1 MMFNSQQPSEKDLPT
16 STQLLKAT
24 VVAIAVAFILIVVV
38 VLPAEY
44 GSDPTGMGK
53 ILGLKEMGEIKMSL
67 LDESHK
73 ESSQQNTT
81 SSIEIDHTEEAMVN
95 NTINKDVVE
104 ITIEPGQAIE
114 IKLEMRSGSLVQ
126 YEWKTIKGGLNYNLH
141 GDGYKGSQQFISYKK
156 GRMVPSDSG
165 ELKAEFDGY
174 HGWFWRNREKFSV
187 TVNLQTSG
195 DYIQIKQM
203 L

>member
-1 MMFNSQQPSEKDLPT
+1 MFIAQPPTKKDLPT
-16 STQLLKAT
+16 SAQLLKST
-24 VVAIAVAFILIVVV
+24 VIAIIMAIILLVMVI
-38 VLPAEY
+38 LPAEY
-44 GSDPTGMGK
+44 GTDPTGVGRL
-53 ILGLKEMGEIKMSL
+53 LGLKEMGEIKMSL
-67 LDESHK
+67 LDESYK

-81 SSIEIDHTEEAMVN
+81 PSIEIDYTEEVMVN

-114 IKLEMRSGSLVQ
+114 IKLEMKSGSLVQ
-126 YEWKTIKGGLNYNLH
+126 YEWKTIMGGLNYNLH

-165 ELKAEFDGY
+165 MLKAEFDGY

-187 TVNLQTSG
+187 TVSLQTSG

>member
-1 MMFNSQQPSEKDLPT
+1 MFNSQQPSEKDLPT

-126 YEWKTIKGGLNYNLH
+126 YKWKTIKGGLNYNLH

>member
-1 MMFNSQQPSEKDLPT
+1 MFNAQQPTEKDLPT
-16 STQLLKAT
+16 SAQLLKSTIIAII
-24 VVAIAVAFILIVVV
+24 VAIILLIMVI
-38 VLPAEY
+38 LPAEY
-44 GSDPTGMGK
+44 GTDPTGVGK
-53 ILGLKEMGEIKMSL
+53 ILGLKEMGEIKISL
-67 LDESHK
+67 LEESQN
-73 ESSQQNTT
+73 ESSQENNT
-81 SSIEIDHTEEAMVN
+81 SSIKTDSVEQVMVN
-95 NTINKDVVE
+95 NTINNDVVE
-104 ITIEPGQAIE
+104 ITIEPGKAIE
-114 IKLEMRSGSLVQ
+114 IKLEMKSGSLVQ

-165 ELKAEFDGY
+165 VLKAEFDGY

-187 TVNLQTSG
+187 TVSLQTSG

>member
-1 MMFNSQQPSEKDLPT
+1 MFNSQQPSKKDLPT

-53 ILGLKEMGEIKMSL
+53 ILGLKEMGEIKMIL

>member
-1 MMFNSQQPSEKDLPT
+1 MFNSQQPSEKDLPT
-16 STQLLKAT
+16 SMQLLKAT

-81 SSIEIDHTEEAMVN
+81 SSIEIDHTEEVMVN

-104 ITIEPGQAIE
+104 ITIEPGQPIE

-187 TVNLQTSG
+187 TVSLQTSG

>member
-1 MMFNSQQPSEKDLPT
+1 MFNSQQPSEKDLPT

-81 SSIEIDHTEEAMVN
+81 SSIEIDHTEEVMVN

-126 YEWKTIKGGLNYNLH
+126 YEWKTIMGGLNYNLH

>member
-1 MMFNSQQPSEKDLPT
+1 MFNAQRPTEKDLPT
-16 STQLLKAT
+16 SAQLLKST
-24 VVAIAVAFILIVVV
+24 VIAIIVAIILLVMVI
-38 VLPAEY
+38 LPAEY
-44 GSDPTGMGK
+44 GTDPTGVGK
-53 ILGLKEMGEIKMSL
+53 ILGLKEMGEIKISL
-67 LDESHK
+67 LEESQN
-73 ESSQQNTT
+73 ESSQENNT
-81 SSIEIDHTEEAMVN
+81 SSIKTDSVEQVMVN
-95 NTINKDVVE
+95 NTINNDVVE
-104 ITIEPGQAIE
+104 ITIEPGKAIE
-114 IKLEMRSGSLVQ
+114 IKLEMKSGSLVQ

-141 GDGYKGSQQFISYKK
+141 GVGYKGSQQFISYKK

-187 TVNLQTSG
+187 TVSLQTSG

>member
-1 MMFNSQQPSEKDLPT
+1 MFNSQQPSEKDLPT
-16 STQLLKAT
+16 SMQLLKAT

-81 SSIEIDHTEEAMVN
+81 SSIEIDHTEEVMVN

-114 IKLEMRSGSLVQ
+114 IKLEMKSGSLVQ
-126 YEWKTIKGGLNYNLH
+126 YEWKTIMGGLNYNLH

-187 TVNLQTSG
+187 TVSLQTSG

>member
-1 MMFNSQQPSEKDLPT
+1 MFNSQQPSEKDLPT

-81 SSIEIDHTEEAMVN
+81 SSIEIDHTEEVIVN

-114 IKLEMRSGSLVQ
+114 IKLEMKSGSLVQ